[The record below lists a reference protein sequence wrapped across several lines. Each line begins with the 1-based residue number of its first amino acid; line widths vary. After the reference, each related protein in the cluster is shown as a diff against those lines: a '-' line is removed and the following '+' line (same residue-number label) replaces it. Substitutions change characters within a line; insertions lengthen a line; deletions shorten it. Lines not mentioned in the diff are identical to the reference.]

1 MFNRKS
7 IISNAMLLSIILLFI
22 SCGQP
27 LELII
32 ENEQLRSY
40 SVEELIE
47 VYHQNQEDFQHV
59 ADIILENDAIKQIML
74 NSQEEVVSIYTETK
88 SDCFTEEDWSEIEEL
103 FRLTG
108 MNRIERS
115 IKSGK
120 DVIKFLYRNS
130 NFTTKLFYCVT
141 TDEED
146 LLYHKQWTS
155 IFQKI
160 DEHWWV
166 GYYHD

>member
-1 MFNRKS
+1 MKRSF
-7 IISNAMLLSIILLFI
+7 ILFCFVLFLTLLFI
-22 SCGQP
+22 SCGQS

-32 ENEQLRSY
+32 EDEQLQSY

-47 VYHQNQEDFQHV
+47 VYHQHCDEFQRV
-59 ADIILENDAIKQIML
+59 ADIVLENDAIKQIML

-88 SDCFTEEDWSEIEEL
+88 RDCFTEEDWSEIEEL
-103 FRLTG
+103 FQLTG

-146 LLYHKQWTS
+146 LLYHKQRTS

-160 DEHWWV
+160 DEYWWV

>member
-1 MFNRKS
+1 MKRSF
-7 IISNAMLLSIILLFI
+7 ILFCFVLFLTLLFI
-22 SCGQP
+22 SCDQSP
-27 LELII
+27 ELII
-32 ENEQLRSY
+32 EDEQLQSY

-59 ADIILENDAIKQIML
+59 ADIVLENDAIKQIML

-88 SDCFTEEDWSEIEEL
+88 RDCFTEEDWSEIEEL
-103 FRLTG
+103 FQLTG

-146 LLYHKQWTS
+146 LLYHKQRTS

-160 DEHWWV
+160 DEYWWV